1 MTENPQRQDRHGP
14 NVRVHPPIIYA
25 ISILSGI
32 GLNNLWPLSMPF
44 GLHGRLFGGI
54 IIVAATLIA
63 AWALLY
69 FHRHDTDVRPDKPD
83 RALITSGPYRFTR
96 NPLYIVLTL
105 AQITAAVWLDNLWI
119 LLLVVAS
126 VIVITRYA
134 ITREELYLE
143 QLFGQEYLRY
153 KRRVRRWF

>member
-1 MTENPQRQDRHGP
+1 MTENSRIHDRHGP
-14 NVRVHPPIIYA
+14 NIRVHPPIIYA

-32 GLNNLWPLSMPF
+32 GLNNLWPLPMPF
-44 GLHGRLFGGI
+44 GLPDRFYGGI
-54 IIVAATLIA
+54 IIVIATLIA
-63 AWALLY
+63 AWALLH
-69 FHRHDTDVRPDKPD
+69 FHRNDTDVRPDKPD
-83 RALITSGPYRFTR
+83 STLITSGPYRFTR
-96 NPLYIVLTL
+96 NPLYMVLTL
-105 AQITAAVWLDNLWI
+105 AQITAAIWLDNLWI

-153 KRRVRRWF
+153 KQRVRRWF

>member
-1 MTENPQRQDRHGP
+1 VTDNRHTEDRHGP

-44 GLHGRLFGGI
+44 GLHGHLYGGI
-54 IIVAATLIA
+54 IIFTATLIA

-69 FHRHDTDVRPDKPD
+69 FHRNDTDVRPDKPD
-83 RALITSGPYRFTR
+83 SALITSGPYRFTR

-119 LLLVVAS
+119 LLLVIAS

-143 QLFGQEYLRY
+143 QLFGQEYLKY
-153 KRRVRRWF
+153 KQRVRRWF

>member
-1 MTENPQRQDRHGP
+1 MTDNSNTDDRHGP
-14 NVRVHPPIIYA
+14 NIRVHPPIIYA

-32 GLNNLWPLSMPF
+32 GLNNLWPLPMPF
-44 GLHGRLFGGI
+44 GLHDRFYGGI
-54 IIVAATLIA
+54 IIVIATLIA
-63 AWALLY
+63 AWALLH
-69 FHRHDTDVRPDKPD
+69 FHRNDTDVRPDKPD
-83 RALITSGPYRFTR
+83 STLITSGPYRFTR
-96 NPLYIVLTL
+96 NPLYMVLTL
-105 AQITAAVWLDNLWI
+105 AQITAAIWLDNLWI

-153 KRRVRRWF
+153 KQRVRRWF

>member
-1 MTENPQRQDRHGP
+1 MTDNSRIHDRHGP
-14 NVRVHPPIIYA
+14 NIRVHPPIIYA

-32 GLNNLWPLSMPF
+32 GLNKLWPLPLPF
-44 GLHGRLFGGI
+44 GLHDRVYGGI
-54 IIVAATLIA
+54 IIVIATLVA
-63 AWALLY
+63 AWALLH
-69 FHRHDTDVRPDKPD
+69 FHRNDTDVRPDKPD
-83 RALITSGPYRFTR
+83 NALITSGPYRFTR
-96 NPLYIVLTL
+96 NPLYMVLTL
-105 AQITAAVWLDNLWI
+105 AQITAAIWLDNLWI

-153 KRRVRRWF
+153 KQRVRRWF

>member
-1 MTENPQRQDRHGP
+1 MTENSSTDDRHGP

-32 GLNNLWPLSMPF
+32 GMNNLWPLAMPF
-44 GLHGRLFGGI
+44 GLHGRFYGGI
-54 IIVAATLIA
+54 IIVVATLVA
-63 AWALLY
+63 AWALLH

-83 RALITSGPYRFTR
+83 SALIISGPYRFTR
-96 NPLYIVLTL
+96 NPLYMVLTL
-105 AQITAAVWLDNLWI
+105 VQITAAVWLDNLWI
-119 LLLVVAS
+119 LLLVIAS

-143 QLFGQEYLRY
+143 QLFGQEYLKY
-153 KRRVRRWF
+153 KQRVRRWF

>member
-1 MTENPQRQDRHGP
+1 MTDNSRIHDQHGP
-14 NVRVHPPIIYA
+14 NIRVHPPIIYA

-32 GLNNLWPLSMPF
+32 GLNHLWPLPMPF
-44 GLHGRLFGGI
+44 GLHDRVYGGI
-54 IIVAATLIA
+54 IIVIATLIA
-63 AWALLY
+63 AWALLH
-69 FHRHDTDVRPDKPD
+69 FHRNDTDVRPDKPD
-83 RALITSGPYRFTR
+83 SALITSGPYRFTR
-96 NPLYIVLTL
+96 NPLYMVLTL
-105 AQITAAVWLDNLWI
+105 AQITAATWLDNLWI

-153 KRRVRRWF
+153 KQRVRRWF